1 MVAEEVMDL
10 DHGEAAATINGE
22 VAGDMM
28 PDHLDHGVTPP
39 DMVVGGVVAGV
50 MEHTVVAEK
59 RKDLEVEEE
68 EEEVIHIN
76 VTVLTPYTNIY
87 TI

>member
-1 MVAEEVMDL
+1 MVAEEATDL
-10 DHGEAAATINGE
+10 DHGEVVAMTNGE

-28 PDHLDHGVTPP
+28 PDHLDHGVIPP
-39 DMVVGGVVAGV
+39 DTVVVGVVAGV

-68 EEEVIHIN
+68 EEEVTRIN
-76 VTVLTPYTNIY
+76 DTVLTPYTNIY